1 MTKTKRILSMLTAL
15 CMLLTL
21 APVSVFANVTTGKC
35 GTEAFYSYDDVTKTL
50 TITGTGAIR
59 DYNTLSSVAP
69 WYDYCEQ
76 IESIVIESGVTGI
89 GSYAFYY
96 FKGLTS
102 ITIPDTVTYIGEGA
116 FYECTALES
125 VTIPDSITSIGK
137 EAFQYSGLTS
147 VTVPGSVT
155 NIADSTFYG
164 CKNLASVEIKYGVEY
179 IGDYA
184 FNGCGNLSDITL
196 PDSVTGI
203 GSGVFDGT
211 AYCKDENNYD
221 NGVLYIGNHLVKADT
236 SISGVCTVRS
246 GTKIICNYAFAHCDS
261 LTNINL
267 PDTLTVIGSYSFQSS
282 GLTDITIPQ
291 SVTVIGDSAFAVCI
305 DLTNITVADGNTA
318 YRSQNGILYNKA
330 KTEIICYPKAA
341 VGDSFAIPNGI
352 TKIADSAFERCWNL
366 KNITIAQSV
375 TSIGADAF
383 NSCYALTDIS
393 IPDGVESIGAGA
405 FFECSALKSVTIP
418 NSVANIG
425 ESAFMKCGKLN
436 KVNYVGSKEDWTD
449 IEKGSGYS
457 IPDDIIVYLKGIKA
471 VRSAD
476 GKIVVTPLNTDNG
489 KTVILALYNGNK
501 LAEVHSQVYNG
512 TQITFVPSKTY
523 TTAKAMIWSDFNT
536 LSPECGIK
544 IIK

>member
-1 MTKTKRILSMLTAL
+1 MTKTKRILSVLTAL

-21 APVSVFANVTTGKC
+21 APVSVFAQVTTGKC
-35 GTEAFYSYDDVTKTL
+35 GTEACYSYDDVTKTL
-50 TITGTGAIR
+50 TINGTGAIR
-59 DYNTLSSVAP
+59 DYTFSSKAP
-69 WYDYCEQ
+69 WYGYRAE

-96 FKGLTS
+96 FEGLKS
-102 ITIPDTVTYIGEGA
+102 IAIPDTVTYIGEDA
-116 FYECTALES
+116 FYKCTTLES

-164 CKNLASVEIKYGVEY
+164 CDNLASVEIKDGVEY

-184 FNGCGNLSDITL
+184 FNYCGNLANITL

-203 GSGVFDGT
+203 GDGAFDGT
-211 AYCKDENNYD
+211 AYYNDENNSD
-221 NGVLYIGNHLVKADT
+221 NGVLYVGNHLVKADS
-236 SISGVCTVRS
+236 SISGVYTVRS
-246 GTKIICNYAFAHCDS
+246 GTKIICNSAFYYCQG
-261 LTNINL
+261 LTGINL
-267 PDTLTVIGSYSFQSS
+267 PDSLAFIGSYAFNICS
-282 GLTDITIPQ
+282 GLTDVTIPQ
-291 SVTVIGDSAFAVCI
+291 SVTSIGSSAFAACT
-305 DLTNITVADGNTA
+305 DLTNITVADGNTV
-318 YRSQNGILYNKA
+318 YRSQDGILYNKA
-330 KTEIICYPKAA
+330 KTEIICYPKASDNTA
-341 VGDSFAIPNGI
+341 FAIPNGV

-366 KNITIAQSV
+366 KNITIPHGV
-375 TSIGADAF
+375 TGIGTDAF

-393 IPDGVESIGAGA
+393 IPDGVESIGDKA

-418 NSVANIG
+418 NTVASIG
-425 ESAFMKCGKLN
+425 ESAFKKCGKLN

-449 IEKGSGYS
+449 IKKGSGYS
-457 IPDDIIVYLKGIKA
+457 IADDIIVYLKGIKA
-471 VRSAD
+471 VRSDD